1 MRAAVL
7 QEIGD
12 HTVEV
17 VDNAE
22 LVATGPGMV
31 RVAVRASGICHSD
44 LSAMSGTFG
53 IPAPCVLGHE
63 GVGEI
68 VEVGPAVSDLAVG
81 DHVIAAGVTQCGLC
95 RFCLIGQGHLCV
107 KSSFAEPHFQI
118 DGQSVFALAGIGS
131 FSEQVLL
138 TQEAAIKIPIDVP
151 WDVASLVGCGVTSG
165 VGAAINA
172 GEVRPGSSVIVFG
185 CGGVGTSVIQGARLA
200 GAAEI
205 VAVDVVAEKRENA
218 KRFGA
223 THAVAPDDVASVKAE
238 ITGTVDGF
246 DYAFEA
252 VGSSSTIRATYD
264 AVRRGG
270 TAVIVGVGRADQT
283 VEFNAYEFAHGD
295 KTLRGSWFGSGDP
308 RVEIHRIL
316 RAWRAGRL
324 DLEGMITMRYRL
336 EDINLAFGDIESGQL
351 VRAVLTM

>member
-7 QEIGD
+7 RQIGD
-12 HTVEV
+12 HKVDV

-22 LVATGPGMV
+22 LMETGPDMV
-31 RVAVRASGICHSD
+31 RVAIRATGICHSD

-53 IPAPCVLGHE
+53 IPTPCILGHE

-68 VEVGPAVSDLAVG
+68 IEVGSKVTDLAVG
-81 DHVIAAGVTQCGLC
+81 DHVIAAGVTQCGIC
-95 RFCLIGQGHLCV
+95 GFCLAGHGHLCV
-107 KSSFAEPHFQI
+107 KTSFAEPYFRI
-118 DGQSVFALAGIGS
+118 DGQPVFALAGIGS

-138 TQEAAIKIPIDVP
+138 TQQGAVKIPTDIP

-172 GEVRPGSSVIVFG
+172 GKVTPGSSVVVFG

-223 THAVAPDDVASVKAE
+223 TRAVAPADVAKVKVE
-238 ITGTVDGF
+238 LTGDADGF
-246 DYAFEA
+246 DYGFEA
-252 VGSSSTIRATYD
+252 VGSPSTIRATYD

-270 TAVIVGVGRADQT
+270 TAVVVGVGRVDQT
-283 VEFNAYEFAHGD
+283 VEFNAYEFAYGD

-308 RVEIHRIL
+308 RVEFPRIL

-324 DLEGMITMRYRL
+324 DLEGMITTRCRL
-336 EDINLAFGDIESGQL
+336 EDINTAFDDIESGQ
-351 VRAVLTM
+351 VIRAVLTM